1 MFSYWN
7 TYSFTHPLTADG
19 KPTRYILILSLLNKC
34 PLRKCE
40 LLDAVWF
47 NGHAR
52 ATKNPYAWRGYM
64 SSLFSAMNHFG
75 IASYSAKTRKWSI
88 TEKGRS
94 ILESAK
100 SEWGKR
106 FAERLWN
113 HNIDDLH
120 IFHF

>member
-1 MFSYWN
+1 
-7 TYSFTHPLTADG
+7 
-19 KPTRYILILSLLNKC
+19 
-34 PLRKCE
+34 
-40 LLDAVWF
+40 
-47 NGHAR
+47 
-52 ATKNPYAWRGYM
+52 M

-75 IASYSAKTRKWSI
+75 IASYSARTRKWSI

-120 IFHF
+120 VFHW